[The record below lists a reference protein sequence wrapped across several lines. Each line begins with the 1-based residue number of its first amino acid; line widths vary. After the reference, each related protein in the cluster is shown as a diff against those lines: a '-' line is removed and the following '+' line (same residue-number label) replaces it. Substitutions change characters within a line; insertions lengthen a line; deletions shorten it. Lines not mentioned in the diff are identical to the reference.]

1 MELLFDTANLEQI
14 KTYDRYFPMT
24 GVTTNP
30 SIFKAE
36 GKVAFF
42 DHLKRMRELI
52 GPERTLHVQ
61 VTADDAQ
68 GMIREAHAI
77 HRMVDDRVYIKVP
90 VTEEGLV
97 AIRALRRE
105 GVSVTATAVYSQVQA
120 FLAMQ
125 AGANYIAPYV
135 NRMENLDIDPRKTIA
150 AIRQFIDEA
159 GSDSKIL
166 AASFRNMAQVTGALL
181 AGAQSVTVQPKL
193 LHDALGMAAI
203 ARAVEDFKRD
213 WTDVRGDVSIADLAD
228 A

>member
-42 DHLKRMRELI
+42 EHLKRMRELI

-77 HRMVDDRVYIKVP
+77 HRMVDNGVYIKVP
-90 VTEEGLV
+90 VTEEGLA
-97 AIRALRRE
+97 AIRALRGE
-105 GVSVTATAVYSQVQA
+105 GVPITATAVYSQIQA
-120 FLAMQ
+120 FMAMQ
-125 AGANYIAPYV
+125 AGANYIAPYF
-135 NRMENLDIDPRKTIA
+135 NRMENLDIEPRETIA
-150 AIRQFIDEA
+150 AMRQFIDEA
-159 GSDSKIL
+159 GSDSRIM
-166 AASFRNMAQVTGALL
+166 AASFRNMAQVTSALL
-181 AGAQSVTVQPKL
+181 AGAQAVTVQPKL
-193 LHDALGMAAI
+193 LHDAFGMAAI
-203 ARAVEDFKRD
+203 AKAVEDFKRD
-213 WTDVRGDVSIADLAD
+213 WTGVRGDISIADLTE
-228 A
+228 